1 MRKFK
6 VGIIGFGL
14 IGKKRAENL
23 GPKAKLV
30 AYSDIINKKKNI
42 FNQKNNKIKFFKNW
56 KDLIKLKE
64 LDIIIISTVH
74 NLLSLILLEAC
85 KYKKNILVEKPAAIH
100 LKDLKK
106 VIKLSKRYKNKIRVG
121 YNHRF
126 HSAIIKSKEI
136 VNKKLLGK
144 LMFIKASYGH
154 GGRLGYEK
162 EWRMKSKISG
172 GGELIDQGSHLI
184 DLSMFFLGEVK
195 QVTSKLEKFFWK
207 TNVDDN
213 AFITLKFKNNCI
225 SFLHASCTE
234 WKNNF
239 IFEIYG
245 TRGKLK
251 IEGKGG
257 SYGRESLIFY
267 KMSKKMGLPKI
278 DKWVFEKKDNS
289 WKKELNELYNDIKYN
304 RNPNPGLEQAYS
316 ILKIVKDI
324 YKANKYDHC
333 S

>member
-14 IGKKRAENL
+14 IGKKRAKSL
-23 GPKAKLV
+23 GPKAELV
-30 AYSDIINKKKNI
+30 AYSDIINIKKSILDQKKN
-42 FNQKNNKIKFFKNW
+42 KVKFFKNW
-56 KDLIKLKE
+56 KDLVKLKE

-74 NLLSLILLEAC
+74 NLLAPILLEAC

-100 LKDLKK
+100 LKDLRRI
-106 VIKLSKRYKNKIRVG
+106 IKLSKRYKNKVRVG

-126 HSAIIKSKEI
+126 HSAIIKCKEI
-136 VNKKLLGK
+136 INKKLLGK

-154 GGRLGYEK
+154 GGRIGYEK

-195 QVTSKLEKFFWK
+195 QVSAKLENFFWK

-213 AFITLKFKNNCI
+213 AFVTLKFRNNCI

-267 KMSKKMGLPKI
+267 KMSKKMGLPEVKRWI
-278 DKWVFEKKDNS
+278 FEKKDNS
-289 WKKELNELYNDIKYN
+289 WKKELNELYNDINYN
-304 RNPNPGLEQAYS
+304 RSPNPGLEQAYS
-316 ILKIVKDI
+316 VLKIIKNI
-324 YKANKYDHC
+324 YKTNKYDHC